1 MPTSLLSALRRLRL
15 SDRRQ
20 TGAVGRS
27 SFMQKTKSQK
37 QQSITTLPPSPDEE
51 RRQRMVR
58 YSVAMAV
65 RMVCFILVFIVPD
78 LWKIVFGIGALV
90 LPYFAVVIANVSMKQ
105 TAGVVER
112 PGAVVRIEPRADDL
126 R

>member
-1 MPTSLLSALRRLRL
+1 
-15 SDRRQ
+15 
-20 TGAVGRS
+20 
-27 SFMQKTKSQK
+27 MQKK
-37 QQSITTLPPSPDEE
+37 QQSITTLPLSPDEE
-51 RRQRMVR
+51 RHQRMVR
-58 YSVAMAV
+58 YSIAMAV